1 MYKDVV
7 APALVKHRGVKRS
20 YVTLEDNDPTGY
32 KSNAAKDAKK
42 ELKICPIDFPT
53 YSPDLNP
60 LDVSLWK
67 EVSDR
72 TEKKIVKNENTSEYK
87 ARLRRT
93 ALTIPE
99 LVVRK
104 MLGSIRPRAQSIYDN
119 DGGHIP
125 RD

>member
-60 LDVSLWK
+60 LDFSLWK

-72 TEKKIVKNENTSEYK
+72 MEKKIVKNENTSEYK

-93 ALTIPE
+93 ALKKCWA
-99 LVVRK
+99 VS
-104 MLGSIRPRAQSIYDN
+104 GQGPRASTTTTVVTFLEIE
-119 DGGHIP
+119 
-125 RD
+125 R

>member
-1 MYKDVV
+1 
-7 APALVKHRGVKRS
+7 
-20 YVTLEDNDPTGY
+20 
-32 KSNAAKDAKK
+32 
-42 ELKICPIDFPT
+42 LKICPIDFPT

-60 LDVSLWK
+60 LDFSLWK

-72 TEKKIVKNENTSEYK
+72 MEKKIVKNENTSEYK

-99 LVVRK
+99 RVVRK

-119 DGGHIP
+119 DGGHVL